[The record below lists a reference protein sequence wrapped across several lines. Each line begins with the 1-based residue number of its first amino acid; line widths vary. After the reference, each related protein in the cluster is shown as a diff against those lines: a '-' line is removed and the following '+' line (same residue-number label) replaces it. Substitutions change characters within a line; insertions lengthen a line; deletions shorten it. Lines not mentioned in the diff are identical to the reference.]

1 MRKSAV
7 VLILISK
14 KTITMKKLS
23 YLPPE
28 IEIIEIVIEKGFA
41 SSNDGTF
48 PIDNWG
54 EDSF

>member
-1 MRKSAV
+1 
-7 VLILISK
+7 
-14 KTITMKKLS
+14 MKKLS